1 MKFSC
6 RLKNFLYLCDALHI
20 LISIRGD
27 LRTEDTYNRNIN
39 NYPAMGVV
47 CESHNCICRKEYV
60 ESSPKAGFFIQ
71 LVMLSTNSTQT
82 LPVAGMSNQ
91 YDATLIN
98 ASKTIHAAY
107 PGATYIRV
115 KYLDRDKN
123 RLSLKIG
130 TAIDG
135 HTVKIHLRAYG
146 FTNLFANLANRLSSQ
161 PSIFQLMT
169 RRLS

>member
-1 MKFSC
+1 
-6 RLKNFLYLCDALHI
+6 
-20 LISIRGD
+20 
-27 LRTEDTYNRNIN
+27 
-39 NYPAMGVV
+39 
-47 CESHNCICRKEYV
+47 
-60 ESSPKAGFFIQ
+60 
-71 LVMLSTNSTQT
+71 MLTTNSTQT
-82 LPVAGMSNQ
+82 QSFRGMTNQ

-135 HTVKIHLRAYG
+135 HTVKVFIRAYG
-146 FTNLFANLANRLSSQ
+146 FDNLFTNLASRLSSQ
-161 PSIFQLMT
+161 PSL
-169 RRLS
+169 LSHMLIS

>member
-1 MKFSC
+1 MRF
-6 RLKNFLYLCDALHI
+6 A
-20 LISIRGD
+20 
-27 LRTEDTYNRNIN
+27 
-39 NYPAMGVV
+39 
-47 CESHNCICRKEYV
+47 
-60 ESSPKAGFFIQ
+60 
-71 LVMLSTNSTQT
+71 NSTQT
-82 LPVAGMSNQ
+82 PSFTGMTNQ

-135 HTVKIHLRAYG
+135 HLVKIHLRAYG
-146 FTNLFANLANRLSSQ
+146 FANLFTNLASRLSSQ
-161 PSIFQLMT
+161 PGLHQLMMQT
-169 RRLS
+169 VS

>member
-1 MKFSC
+1 
-6 RLKNFLYLCDALHI
+6 
-20 LISIRGD
+20 
-27 LRTEDTYNRNIN
+27 
-39 NYPAMGVV
+39 
-47 CESHNCICRKEYV
+47 
-60 ESSPKAGFFIQ
+60 
-71 LVMLSTNSTQT
+71 MLTTNSTQT
-82 LPVAGMSNQ
+82 QSFTGMTNQ

-115 KYLDRDKN
+115 KYLDRGKN

-146 FTNLFANLANRLSSQ
+146 FANLLTNLASRLSSQ
-161 PSIFQLMT
+161 PSL
-169 RRLS
+169 LSHMLIS